1 MPIPFQKKG
10 KIRNERKGGKEM
22 ERREK
27 RNKAQEKKGQQKQKE
42 GDMTE
47 NKEKMKKIGK
57 VI

>member
-1 MPIPFQKKG
+1 
-10 KIRNERKGGKEM
+10 M

-47 NKEKMKKIGK
+47 NKEKIKKIGK